1 MPEHVGASA
10 LPVIH
15 RTTIGAD
22 WVDFNGH
29 LRDGYYMVLFSS
41 AVDALMDLAG
51 LNSVARQAC
60 GHSWFTLEAH
70 ICYLHEV
77 KAGAAVEVRLQLL
90 GLDTKRLHVALSLHP
105 AGGTPLL
112 ALTEQMLLNV
122 DMAGPRA
129 SAFAPAV
136 AAYLQPLA
144 AQHALLP
151 RPAQVGRVMAL
162 PQPKQAVGP

>member
-1 MPEHVGASA
+1 MPDWGTAPA
-10 LPVIH
+10 LPVIY
-15 RTTIGAD
+15 RCTIGPE

-51 LNSVARQAC
+51 LDEAGRKST

-70 ICYLHEV
+70 VHYLHEV
-77 KAGAAVEVRLQLL
+77 KQDAVVEVQVQIL
-90 GLDTKRLHVALSLHP
+90 GMDVKRLHVALGLYP
-105 AGGTPLL
+105 AGGAQLL

-129 SAFAPAV
+129 TAFASPV
-136 AAYLQPLA
+136 AAYLQPIA
-144 AQHALLP
+144 AQHAALS

-162 PQPKQAVGP
+162 PPAR

>member
-1 MPEHVGASA
+1 MPEGTTAQVPLV
-10 LPVIH
+10 LPVIY
-15 RTTIGAD
+15 RCTIGPE

-41 AVDALMDLAG
+41 AVDALMDPAG
-51 LNSVARQAC
+51 LDEAGRKAT

-70 ICYLHEV
+70 INYLHEV
-77 KAGAAVEVRLQLL
+77 KQGAAVEVRLQIL
-90 GLDTKRLHVALSLHP
+90 GLDAKRLHVALSLHP
-105 AGGTPLL
+105 AEGAQVL

-129 SAFAPAV
+129 TAFAPAV

-151 RPAQVGRVMAL
+151 RPTQVGRVMAL
-162 PQPKQAVGP
+162 PQPK

>member
-1 MPEHVGASA
+1 MPELDSAPA
-10 LPVIH
+10 LPVIY
-15 RTTIGAD
+15 RCTIVPE

-51 LNSVARQAC
+51 LDEAGRKAT

-70 ICYLHEV
+70 VSYLHEV
-77 KAGAAVEVRLQLL
+77 KQGAAVEVRLQML
-90 GLDTKRLHVALSLHP
+90 GQDAKRLHVALGLYA
-105 AGGTPLL
+105 AGGTQLL

-129 SAFAPAV
+129 TAFAPLV

-144 AQHALLP
+144 ALHAPLP

-162 PQPKQAVGP
+162 PQPK

>member
-1 MPEHVGASA
+1 MPELDSAPA
-10 LPVIH
+10 LPVIY
-15 RTTIGAD
+15 RCTIGPA

-51 LNSVARQAC
+51 LDEAGRKAT

-70 ICYLHEV
+70 INYLHEV
-77 KAGAAVEVRLQLL
+77 KQDAAVEVRLQLL
-90 GLDTKRLHVALSLHP
+90 GVDAKRLHVALSLHP
-105 AGGTPLL
+105 AGSTQVL

-129 SAFAPAV
+129 TAFAPQV
-136 AAYLQPLA
+136 AAYLQALA

-162 PQPKQAVGP
+162 PQPK

>member
-1 MPEHVGASA
+1 MPDTASAPA
-10 LPVIH
+10 LPVIY
-15 RTTIGAD
+15 RTTIVPA

-51 LNSVARQAC
+51 LDDAGRKAT

-70 ICYLHEV
+70 VNYLREV
-77 KAGAAVEVRLQLL
+77 KQGAAVEVRLQVL
-90 GLDTKRLHVALSLHP
+90 GVDAKRLHVCLSLHP
-105 AGGTPLL
+105 EGYAEVM
-112 ALTEQMLLNV
+112 AVSEQMLLNV

-129 SAFAPAV
+129 TPFAPAV

-144 AQHALLP
+144 AQHAALP

-162 PQPKQAVGP
+162 PPAK

>member
-1 MPEHVGASA
+1 MPETASAPA
-10 LPVIH
+10 LPVIY
-15 RTTIGAD
+15 RTAIGPE

-51 LNSVARQAC
+51 LDEAGRKAT
-60 GHSWFTLEAH
+60 GHSWFTLEANVN
-70 ICYLHEV
+70 YLREV
-77 KAGAAVEVRLQLL
+77 KQGAAVEVRLQLL
-90 GLDTKRLHVALSLHP
+90 GVDAKRLHVCMSLHP
-105 AGGTPLL
+105 EGQTEVMAVS
-112 ALTEQMLLNV
+112 EQMLLNV

-129 SAFAPAV
+129 TPFVPAV

-144 AQHALLP
+144 AQHAHLP

-162 PQPKQAVGP
+162 PQPK

>member
-1 MPEHVGASA
+1 MPEANSAAA
-10 LPVIH
+10 LPVVY
-15 RTTIGAD
+15 RCTIGPE

-51 LNSVARQAC
+51 LDEAGRKAT

-70 ICYLHEV
+70 VHYLHEV
-77 KAGAAVEVRLQLL
+77 KQGAAVEVRLQLL
-90 GLDTKRLHVALSLHP
+90 GLDAKRLHVTLSLY
-105 AGGTPLL
+105 AQGGTQCM

-122 DMAGPRA
+122 DMAGPR
-129 SAFAPAV
+129 SAVFAPGV

-144 AQHALLP
+144 AAHAP
-151 RPAQVGRVMAL
+151 VPHPPQIGRVMAL
-162 PQPKQAVGP
+162 PPAK

>member
-1 MPEHVGASA
+1 MPESTGAAA
-10 LPVIH
+10 LPVVY
-15 RTTIGAD
+15 RCTIGPE

-51 LNSVARQAC
+51 LDEAGRKAT

-70 ICYLHEV
+70 VHYLHEV
-77 KAGAAVEVRLQLL
+77 KQGATVEVRVQLL
-90 GLDTKRLHVALSLHP
+90 GLDAKRLHVALSLHP
-105 AGGTPLL
+105 EGGTQCM

-122 DMAGPRA
+122 DMAGPR
-129 SAFAPAV
+129 STAFAAAV

-144 AQHALLP
+144 AAHAPVP
-151 RPAQVGRVMAL
+151 RPAQIGRVMAL
-162 PQPKQAVGP
+162 PQTK

>member
-1 MPEHVGASA
+1 MPEVASAPA
-10 LPVIH
+10 LPVIY
-15 RTTIGAD
+15 RTTIGPE

-51 LNSVARQAC
+51 LDEAGRSAT

-70 ICYLHEV
+70 VNYLHEV
-77 KAGAAVEVRLQLL
+77 KQGAAVEVRLQVL
-90 GLDTKRLHVALSLHP
+90 GLDTKRLHVCVSLQP
-105 AGGTPLL
+105 VGQAEVM
-112 ALTEQMLLNV
+112 AVSEQMLLNV
-122 DMAGPRA
+122 EMSGPCA
-129 SAFAPAV
+129 TPFAPQV

-144 AQHALLP
+144 AQHAALP

-162 PQPKQAVGP
+162 PPAK

>member
-1 MPEHVGASA
+1 MPELHSAPA
-10 LPVIH
+10 LPVVY
-15 RTTIGAD
+15 RCTIGSE

-41 AVDALMDLAG
+41 AVDALMDMAG
-51 LNSVARQAC
+51 LNEAGRAST

-70 ICYLHEV
+70 INYLHEV
-77 KAGAAVEVRLQLL
+77 KQGAAVEVRLQLL
-90 GLDTKRLHVALSLHP
+90 GLDAKRLHLALGLYP
-105 AGGTPLL
+105 AGGTQLL

-122 DMAGPRA
+122 EIAGPRGA
-129 SAFAPAV
+129 AFVPAV

-144 AQHALLP
+144 ALHAQLP

-162 PQPKQAVGP
+162 PPAK

>member
-1 MPEHVGASA
+1 MPEVASAPA
-10 LPVIH
+10 LPVIY
-15 RTTIGAD
+15 RTTIRPE

-51 LNSVARQAC
+51 LDEAGRQAT

-70 ICYLHEV
+70 VNYLHEV
-77 KAGAAVEVRLQLL
+77 KVGAAVEVRLQLL
-90 GLDTKRLHVALSLHP
+90 GVDAKRLHVCLSLHP
-105 AGGTPLL
+105 EGESTVMAVS
-112 ALTEQMLLNV
+112 EQMLLNV

-129 SAFAPAV
+129 TPFAPAV

-144 AQHALLP
+144 AQHAGLP
-151 RPAQVGRVMAL
+151 RPAQVGRVIAL
-162 PQPKQAVGP
+162 PPAK

>member
-1 MPEHVGASA
+1 MPELDSAPA
-10 LPVIH
+10 LPVIY
-15 RTTIGAD
+15 RCTIGPA

-51 LNSVARQAC
+51 LDEAGRKAT

-70 ICYLHEV
+70 INYLHEV
-77 KAGAAVEVRLQLL
+77 KQDAAVEVRLQLL
-90 GLDTKRLHVALSLHP
+90 GVDAKRLHVALSLHP
-105 AGGTPLL
+105 AGSTQVL

-129 SAFAPAV
+129 TAFAPQV
-136 AAYLQPLA
+136 AAYLQALA
-144 AQHALLP
+144 TQHALLP

-162 PQPKQAVGP
+162 PQPK

>member
-1 MPEHVGASA
+1 MPETAAAPA
-10 LPVIH
+10 LPVIYQ
-15 RTTIGAD
+15 TTIGAE

-51 LNSVARQAC
+51 LNDAGRKAT

-70 ICYLHEV
+70 VNYLHEV
-77 KAGAAVEVRLQLL
+77 KQGAAVEVRLLVL
-90 GLDTKRLHVALSLHP
+90 GLDAKRLHVCMSLHP
-105 AGGTPLL
+105 EGQTGVMAVS
-112 ALTEQMLLNV
+112 EQMLLNV

-129 SAFAPAV
+129 TPFVPAV

-144 AQHALLP
+144 AQHAPLP

-162 PQPKQAVGP
+162 PQPK

>member
-1 MPEHVGASA
+1 
-10 LPVIH
+10 
-15 RTTIGAD
+15 
-22 WVDFNGH
+22 VDFNGH

-51 LNSVARQAC
+51 LDEAGRKATGQ
-60 GHSWFTLEAH
+60 SWFTLEAH
-70 ICYLHEV
+70 INYLHEV
-77 KAGAAVEVRLQLL
+77 KQGAAVEVRLQML
-90 GLDTKRLHVALSLHP
+90 GLDAKRLHVALSLYA
-105 AGGTPLL
+105 AGGTQLL

-129 SAFAPAV
+129 TAFAPRV

-144 AQHALLP
+144 TQHAPLP

-162 PQPKQAVGP
+162 PQSK

>member
-1 MPEHVGASA
+1 MPEINAPA
-10 LPVIH
+10 LPVLTVIY
-15 RTTIGAD
+15 RCTIVPE

-51 LNSVARQAC
+51 LDAAGRKAT

-70 ICYLHEV
+70 VNYLREV
-77 KAGAAVEVRLQLL
+77 KQGAAVEVRLQVL
-90 GLDTKRLHVALSLHP
+90 GVDAKRLHVCLSLHP
-105 AGGTPLL
+105 EGQAEVM
-112 ALTEQMLLNV
+112 ALSEQMLLNV
-122 DMAGPRA
+122 DMSGPRA
-129 SAFAPAV
+129 TQFAPAV

-144 AQHALLP
+144 AQHAHFP

-162 PQPKQAVGP
+162 PPAK

>member
-1 MPEHVGASA
+1 MPEINAPA
-10 LPVIH
+10 LPVVY
-15 RTTIGAD
+15 RCTIGPE

-51 LNSVARQAC
+51 LNEAGRKAT

-70 ICYLHEV
+70 VNYLHEV
-77 KAGAAVEVRLQLL
+77 KQGAAVEVRLQVL
-90 GLDTKRLHVALSLHP
+90 GLDAKRLHVCLSLHP
-105 AGGTPLL
+105 EGDSAVM
-112 ALTEQMLLNV
+112 AVSEQMLLNV
-122 DMAGPRA
+122 DMSGPRA
-129 SAFAPAV
+129 TPFAPAV

-144 AQHALLP
+144 AQQAHFP

-162 PQPKQAVGP
+162 PQPK

>member
-1 MPEHVGASA
+1 MPEPDSAPA
-10 LPVIH
+10 LPVVY
-15 RTTIGAD
+15 RCTIVPE

-51 LNSVARQAC
+51 LDEVGRKAT

-70 ICYLHEV
+70 VSYLHEV
-77 KAGAAVEVRLQLL
+77 KQGAAVEVRLQML
-90 GLDTKRLHVALSLHP
+90 GLDAKRLHVALGLYA
-105 AGGTPLL
+105 AGGTQLL

-129 SAFAPAV
+129 TAFAPQV
-136 AAYLQPLA
+136 AAYLHPLA
-144 AQHALLP
+144 TQHAPLP

-162 PQPKQAVGP
+162 PQSK

>member
-1 MPEHVGASA
+1 MPEVASAPA
-10 LPVIH
+10 LPVIY
-15 RTTIGAD
+15 RTTIVPA

-51 LNSVARQAC
+51 LDDAGRKAT

-70 ICYLHEV
+70 VNYLREV
-77 KAGAAVEVRLQLL
+77 KQGAAVEVRLQVL
-90 GLDTKRLHVALSLHP
+90 GVDAKRLHVCLSLHP
-105 AGGTPLL
+105 EGQAEVM
-112 ALTEQMLLNV
+112 AVSEQMLLNV

-129 SAFAPAV
+129 TAFAPAV
-136 AAYLQPLA
+136 AAYVQPLA
-144 AQHALLP
+144 AHHTHLR

-162 PQPKQAVGP
+162 PPAK

>member
-1 MPEHVGASA
+1 MPDTASAPA
-10 LPVIH
+10 LPVIY
-15 RTTIGAD
+15 RTTVVPA

-51 LNSVARQAC
+51 LDDAGRKAI

-70 ICYLHEV
+70 INYLHEV
-77 KAGAAVEVRLQLL
+77 KQGAVVEVRLQVL
-90 GLDTKRLHVALSLHP
+90 GVDAKRLHVCLSLHP
-105 AGGTPLL
+105 AGQTTVM
-112 ALTEQMLLNV
+112 AVSEQMLLNV
-122 DMAGPRA
+122 DMSGPRA
-129 SAFAPAV
+129 TPFAPQV

-144 AQHALLP
+144 AQHAHLP

-162 PQPKQAVGP
+162 PPAK